1 MFIYLFILNSF
12 LNSFLFSILLF
23 FSFYIPILLL
33 KSEKRKRKR
42 KRMISSQIKWS
53 PHNRSEYLVISE
65 YLPYF
70 ACSVSG
76 SRSTGFIGMGNRM
89 DLSYRNIGLFEC
101 QNLKGFNMSTPCDFS
116 LSSTKDSCA
125 AGADTSS
132 QSSAVAASLP
142 SQQGPS
148 SRSTSPSMS
157 VGGDAAASTSIAASA
172 FDGSSLGESF
182 GKSEVPG
189 DERLSVPNSGNR
201 PISSRHL
208 SFSLNPAIKV
218 SNIFPIS
225 ISFSVS
231 FRLLNGRQR
240 TTSLC

>member
-1 MFIYLFILNSF
+1 
-12 LNSFLFSILLF
+12 
-23 FSFYIPILLL
+23 
-33 KSEKRKRKR
+33 
-42 KRMISSQIKWS
+42 MISSQIKWS

-76 SRSTGFIGMGNRM
+76 SRSTDFIGMGNRM

-132 QSSAVAASLP
+132 QSSAAASAVAASLP

-189 DERLSVPNSGNR
+189 DERLAVPNSGNR

-218 SNIFPIS
+218 SNIFLLFP
-225 ISFSVS
+225 FHFP
-231 FRLLNGRQR
+231 FRLGR
-240 TTSLC
+240 